1 MEVHH
6 HSHTPNSDSH
16 RGHRKW
22 THYIWEFL
30 MLFLA
35 VFCGFFAEYQ
45 LEHKI
50 ERDRAKE
57 LAVSFYNELKADS
70 AAIQEVMNRRARKDK
85 ALSYMRNYFRDSSIT
100 NCSKTFALNFSYGYI
115 MHSPTIFE
123 PRDAILEQ
131 LKSSGSLRYFKNKD
145 LQTLTGNLSV
155 TIANLRKRN
164 DYEWTFYHENLYP
177 FLNQHNDME
186 FHDRLSMD
194 SKKFYLEL
202 LDNYESSGDVFPFH
216 LAKTESFDKTFVI
229 NMTGTYQLV
238 LRGSSSKQYKE
249 YISLSQSLMQKL
261 RSVYHLK

>member
-6 HSHTPNSDSH
+6 HSHPSTSSGT
-16 RGHRKW
+16 RKKW
-22 THYIWEFL
+22 THYFWEFL

-35 VFCGFFAEYQ
+35 VFCGFLAEYQ

-70 AAIQEVMNRRARKDK
+70 AAIKEVMNRRARKDK
-85 ALSYMRNYFRDSSIT
+85 AFSYMRNYFRDSSIMD
-100 NCSKTFALNFSYGYI
+100 CSKTFALNFTYAYV
-115 MHSPTIFE
+115 MFSPSIFE

-145 LQTLTGNLSV
+145 LQSLTGNLSV
-155 TIANLRKRN
+155 AIANLRKRN
-164 DYEWTFYHENLYP
+164 EYEWTFYHENIHA
-177 FLNQHNDME
+177 FLNRHNDME

-194 SKKFYLEL
+194 SKKFYIEL
-202 LDNYESSGDVFPFH
+202 LDSYENSAEVFPFQ
-216 LAKTESFDKTFVI
+216 LAKADSFDRSFVI
-229 NMTGTYQLV
+229 NMTGTYQLI
-238 LRGSSSKQYKE
+238 LRGSSSNQYRE
-249 YISLSQSLMQKL
+249 YITLSQSLMDKL

>member
-6 HSHTPNSDSH
+6 HAHTS
-16 RGHRKW
+16 RKKW
-22 THYIWEFL
+22 THYFWEFL

-35 VFCGFFAEYQ
+35 VFCGFLAEYQ

-50 ERDRAKE
+50 EKDRAKE

-70 AAIQEVMNRRARKDK
+70 VAIQKVMHRRVRKDQ
-85 ALSYMRNYFRDSSIT
+85 AFSYLRNYFRDSSL
-100 NCSKTFALNFSYGYI
+100 NNFSKTFALNFNYGYV
-115 MHSPTIFE
+115 MFSPSLFE

-145 LQTLTGNLSV
+145 LQTLSGNLSV

-164 DYEWTFYHENLYP
+164 EYEWTFYHENLYP

-194 SKKFYLEL
+194 SKTFYLDI
-202 LDNYESSGDVFPFH
+202 LDRYENSGEVFPFH
-216 LAKTESFDKTFVI
+216 LAKAESIDKTFVI

-238 LRGSSSKQYKE
+238 LRGSSSKQYQE
-249 YISLSQSLMQKL
+249 YISLNQSLMEKL
-261 RSVYHLK
+261 RAVYHLK

>member
-6 HSHTPNSDSH
+6 HSHTS
-16 RGHRKW
+16 RKKW
-22 THYIWEFL
+22 THYFWEFL

-50 ERDRAKE
+50 EKDRANE

-70 AAIQEVMNRRARKDK
+70 ATIQAVINQRARKDK
-85 ALSYMRNYFRDSSIT
+85 ALTYLRKYYRDSSID

-115 MHSPTIFE
+115 MFSPAVFE

-155 TIANLRKRN
+155 AIANLRKRN
-164 DYEWTFYHENLYP
+164 DYEWTFYHENVHP
-177 FLNQHNDME
+177 FLNHHNDID
-186 FHDRLSMD
+186 FYDQISFD
-194 SKKFYLEL
+194 STKFYVEL
-202 LDNYESSGDVFPFH
+202 LEKYENSNQIIPFH
-216 LAKTESFDKTFVI
+216 FAKAESFDKTKAI
-229 NMTGTYQLV
+229 NMTGFYRIM
-238 LRGSSSKQYKE
+238 LRGSSIKQYQE
-249 YISLSQSLMQKL
+249 YFSLNQLLMQKL

>member
-1 MEVHH
+1 MEVHQ
-6 HSHTPNSDSH
+6 HTHTS
-16 RGHRKW
+16 RKKLF
-22 THYIWEFL
+22 HYFWEFV

-35 VFCGFFAEYQ
+35 VFCGFLAEYQ

-50 ERDRAKE
+50 ESDRAKE

-70 AAIQEVMNRRARKDK
+70 AAIQEVMNRRARKDN
-85 ALSYMRNYFRDSSIT
+85 ALTYLRNYFRDSIIT
-100 NCSKTFALNFSYGYI
+100 NCSKTFAVNFSYGYV
-115 MHSPTIFE
+115 MLSPSLFE

-164 DYEWTFYHENLYP
+164 DHEWTFYHENLYP

-194 SKKFYLEL
+194 SKKYYLEL
-202 LDNYESSGDVFPFH
+202 LDRYETSDEVFPFH
-216 LAKTESFDKTFVI
+216 LAKTGSFDKTFVI

-238 LRGSSSKQYKE
+238 LRGSSSKQYQE

-261 RSVYHLK
+261 RSVYRLK

>member
-1 MEVHH
+1 
-6 HSHTPNSDSH
+6 
-16 RGHRKW
+16 
-22 THYIWEFL
+22 

-35 VFCGFFAEYQ
+35 VFCGFLAEYQ

-50 ERDRAKE
+50 ESDRAKE

-70 AAIQEVMNRRARKDK
+70 AAIQKVMYRRARKDQ
-85 ALSYMRNYFRDSSIT
+85 AFSYLRNYFRDSSLS
-100 NCSKTFALNFSYGYI
+100 NFSKTFALNFSYAYV
-115 MHSPTIFE
+115 MFSPSLFE

-164 DYEWTFYHENLYP
+164 EYEWTFYHENLHP

-194 SKKFYLEL
+194 PKKYYLDV
-202 LDNYESSGDVFPFH
+202 LDRYESSGDVFPFH
-216 LAKTESFDKTFVI
+216 LAKTESFDKAYAI

-238 LRGSSSKQYKE
+238 LRGSSSKQYQE
-249 YISLSQSLMQKL
+249 YISHSQLLMQKL
-261 RSVYHLK
+261 RSVYDLK

>member
-1 MEVHH
+1 MEVHTH
-6 HSHTPNSDSH
+6 THTP
-16 RGHRKW
+16 RKKW
-22 THYIWEFL
+22 THYFWEFL

-35 VFCGFFAEYQ
+35 VFCGFLAEYQ

-70 AAIQEVMNRRARKDK
+70 AAIQKVMNRRARKDK
-85 ALSYMRNYFRDSSIT
+85 ALFYLRNYFQDSSIT
-100 NCSKTFALNFSYGYI
+100 NCSKTFALNFSYGYV
-115 MHSPTIFE
+115 MFSPSIFE

-145 LQTLTGNLSV
+145 LQALTGNLSV

-164 DYEWTFYHENLYP
+164 DYEWTFYHENIHP
-177 FLNQHNDME
+177 FLNLHNDME

-194 SKKFYLEL
+194 SKKFYLDL
-202 LDNYESSGDVFPFH
+202 LDKYENSEEVFPFH
-216 LAKTESFDKTFVI
+216 LAKTESFDRTFVI

-238 LRGSSSKQYKE
+238 LRGSSSNQYQE

>member
-6 HSHTPNSDSH
+6 HAHESHK
-16 RGHRKW
+16 KW

-35 VFCGFFAEYQ
+35 VFCGFLAEYQ

-57 LAVSFYNELKADS
+57 LAVSFYNELRADS
-70 AAIQEVMNRRARKDK
+70 VAVGTVINQRARKDK
-85 ALSYMRNYFRDSSIT
+85 ALTYLRNYFRDSSIN

-115 MHSPTIFE
+115 MHSPTVFE

-155 TIANLRKRN
+155 AIANLRKRN
-164 DYEWTFYHENLYP
+164 DYEWTFYHENVHP
-177 FLNQHNDME
+177 FLNQHNDMD
-186 FHDRLSMD
+186 FYDRISMD
-194 SKKFYLEL
+194 SKNTTL
-202 LDNYESSGDVFPFH
+202 NY
-216 LAKTESFDKTFVI
+216 
-229 NMTGTYQLV
+229 
-238 LRGSSSKQYKE
+238 
-249 YISLSQSLMQKL
+249 
-261 RSVYHLK
+261 

>member
-6 HSHTPNSDSH
+6 HAHTMRKKWSH
-16 RGHRKW
+16 
-22 THYIWEFL
+22 YFWEFI

-35 VFCGFFAEYQ
+35 VFCGFLAEYQ

-57 LAVSFYNELKADS
+57 LAASFYSELKADS
-70 AAIQEVMNRRARKDK
+70 TAIQEVMNRRVRKDK
-85 ALSYMRNYFRDSSIT
+85 ALSYLRNYFRDSSLS
-100 NCSKTFALNFSYGYI
+100 NCSKTFALNFSYGYV
-115 MHSPTIFE
+115 MFSPSLFE
-123 PRDAILEQ
+123 PRDAILDQ
-131 LKSSGSLRYFKNKD
+131 LKSSGSLRYFKNRD

-177 FLNQHNDME
+177 FLNLHNDME

-194 SKKFYLEL
+194 SRKFYLEL
-202 LDNYESSGDVFPFH
+202 LDSYENSGEVFPFH

-238 LRGSSSKQYKE
+238 LRGSSSKQYRE

>member
-6 HSHTPNSDSH
+6 HAHTS
-16 RGHRKW
+16 RKKW
-22 THYIWEFL
+22 THYFWEFL

-35 VFCGFFAEYQ
+35 VFCGFLAEYQ

-50 ERDRAKE
+50 EKDRAKE

-70 AAIQEVMNRRARKDK
+70 AAIQKVMHRRVRKDQ
-85 ALSYMRNYFRDSSIT
+85 AFSYLRNYFRDSSLS
-100 NCSKTFALNFSYGYI
+100 NFSKTFALNFSYGYV
-115 MHSPTIFE
+115 MFSPSLFE

-164 DYEWTFYHENLYP
+164 EYEWTFYHENLYP

-194 SKKFYLEL
+194 TKKYYLDL
-202 LDNYESSGDVFPFH
+202 LDRYENSGEVFPFH

-238 LRGSSSKQYKE
+238 LRGSSSKQYQE
-249 YISLSQSLMQKL
+249 YISLSQSLMEKL
-261 RSVYHLK
+261 RAVYHLK

>member
-6 HSHTPNSDSH
+6 HSHTS
-16 RGHRKW
+16 RKRW
-22 THYIWEFL
+22 THYFWEFI

-35 VFCGFFAEYQ
+35 VFCGFLAEYQ

-50 ERDRAKE
+50 EKDRAKE

-70 AAIQEVMNRRARKDK
+70 ATIQKVMSRRTRKDQ
-85 ALSYMRNYFRDSSIT
+85 AFSYLRNYFRDSSIN

-115 MHSPTIFE
+115 MFSPTIFE

-164 DYEWTFYHENLYP
+164 EYEWTFYHENIHQ
-177 FLNQHNDME
+177 FLNRHNDME

-194 SKKFYLEL
+194 SKKFYLDVL
-202 LDNYESSGDVFPFH
+202 AKYENSEEVFPFN
-216 LAKTESFDKTFVI
+216 LAKTESFDKSFVI
-229 NMTGTYQLV
+229 NMTGTYQV
-238 LRGSSSKQYKE
+238 ILRGSSSYQYQE
-249 YISLSQSLMQKL
+249 YISLCQSLMQKL